1 MLLSFEQEVPWSSV
15 GQNQDYTCNN
25 KSQGETVD
33 LWISCHTLSPIHRR
47 ICLKI
52 DMSPEKRITLISY
65 WLVCLPWLSSMIWKN
80 NFKNKSKINNK
91 PVDHVF
97 VSKFRL
103 RQWIY
108 PIIVRGKYIDEL
120 QSCSVRSKINLMAME
135 GETRHVHSGKV
146 RLCYASV
153 HIGCL
158 LRYVDSKQK
167 KLINWIQLCILTFD
181 AHITSITEESIISLL
196 FWHSYWNVLH
206 E

>member
-1 MLLSFEQEVPWSSV
+1 MNFVSHVVPYTSSHLFENWQ
-15 GQNQDYTCNN
+15 
-25 KSQGETVD
+25 
-33 LWISCHTLSPIHRR
+33 
-47 ICLKI
+47 
-52 DMSPEKRITLISY
+52 MSPEKRITLISY

-80 NFKNKSKINNK
+80 NFKNKREINNK

>member
-1 MLLSFEQEVPWSSV
+1 MNFVSHVVPYTSSHLFENWQ
-15 GQNQDYTCNN
+15 
-25 KSQGETVD
+25 
-33 LWISCHTLSPIHRR
+33 
-47 ICLKI
+47 
-52 DMSPEKRITLISY
+52 MSPEKRITLISY
-65 WLVCLPWLSSMIWKN
+65 WLVCMPWLSSMIWKN

-120 QSCSVRSKINLMAME
+120 QSCSVRSKINLMAMD

-167 KLINWIQLCILTFD
+167 NWLTEYNYVYLPLMR
-181 AHITSITEESIISLL
+181 TSLL
-196 FWHSYWNVLH
+196 LQRKV
-206 E
+206 